1 MKRSFAVIG
10 GDARQRCLLRQLR
23 GLGFPASAYRVPDTE
38 DSAPELSGCVRGA
51 DILILPMPALAGAE
65 AVRAAGGGD
74 HLSKEGKWLHFA
86 MKVDDVEK
94 AYETALKAGFQ
105 PKTAP
110 KVVPLDA
117 WPEKMTFNIAFV
129 IGNDGEELEFFK
141 QI

>member
-1 MKRSFAVIG
+1 MKSRDYWVKR
-10 GDARQRCLLRQLR
+10 ARLREEQSTRAGWQL
-23 GLGFPASAYRVPDTE
+23 T
-38 DSAPELSGCVRGA
+38 A
-51 DILILPMPALAGAE
+51 DMYQ
-65 AVRAAGGGD
+65 
-74 HLSKEGKWLHFA
+74 
-86 MKVDDVEK
+86 

-110 KVVPLDA
+110 KVVPLDS